1 MAATVIE
8 SAEYESLRQV
18 MEHINGRPTAQET
31 RTYDVISQK
40 TVCIRRKEGA
50 VDYRFMPEPDLPP
63 LVLNE
68 NTLNGETLEQLISK
82 LPKLPREVAARI
94 TEEHGIDGYSAQLIA
109 SNRNATL
116 CYEEAVRVAILE
128 LSHSNYNSSSNNDVA
143 RIVCNWL
150 CNDMF
155 GLLKT
160 DQGIDMLCLTLYN
173 GQRLGTLVSMIIQ
186 KEISTTMAKKI
197 LSIMILEEPMSD
209 PRNIAS
215 SKGYKMITDIE
226 ELKQIGK
233 NVIFDLAYERQL
245 KQYANGGKHVT
256 KMEKFFTGKLMA
268 KTKGLADPDLLSVV
282 VQELLSSNVNVEK

>member
-1 MAATVIE
+1 MAAIVIE

-282 VQELLSSNVNVEK
+282 VQELLSSNVNVKK

>member
-1 MAATVIE
+1 
-8 SAEYESLRQV
+8 

-186 KEISTTMAKKI
+186 KEISTTMAKNI